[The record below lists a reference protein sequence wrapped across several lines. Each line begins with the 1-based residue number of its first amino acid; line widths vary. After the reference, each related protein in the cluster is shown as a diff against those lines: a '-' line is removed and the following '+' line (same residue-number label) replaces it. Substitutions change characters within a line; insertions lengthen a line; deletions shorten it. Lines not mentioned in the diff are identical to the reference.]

1 MIFLLETRGNSP
13 MYTLWTRD
21 TSIGNM
27 SQRSHVHFDNTTEH
41 LLRKILIPE
50 DLKDPPDNQGK
61 LYYTVT
67 PVLRGH
73 IWDKQ
78 KVAYKT
84 GDLLKEVKFIW
95 KFLFQD
101 KNNLTF

>member
-1 MIFLLETRGNSP
+1 VFPIEGSCVHKVYMGQLPHVFN
-13 MYTLWTRD
+13 
-21 TSIGNM
+21 
-27 SQRSHVHFDNTTEH
+27 RSVICPQSDNTTEH

-50 DLKDPPDNQGK
+50 YLIDPPDNQGK

-73 IWDKQ
+73 LWDKQ

-84 GDLLKEVKFIW
+84 GELLKEVKSVHGTVATC
-95 KFLFQD
+95 FQ
-101 KNNLTF
+101 